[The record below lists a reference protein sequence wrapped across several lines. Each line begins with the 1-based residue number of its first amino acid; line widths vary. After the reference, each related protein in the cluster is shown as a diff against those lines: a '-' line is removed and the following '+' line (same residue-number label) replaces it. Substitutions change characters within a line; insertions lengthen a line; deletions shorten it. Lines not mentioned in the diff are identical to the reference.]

1 MSTDASAALRELE
14 QHNVVPLWEFV
25 KTHELPAEVRVV
37 TGHQGKDDDDTVAN
51 GDILTLYDHSDY
63 SYCMCDNRFG
73 RKVSVPLTC
82 PKRFVPLVINPNQPD
97 SWERWL
103 CTNPQL
109 GFPQTLKSIV
119 TGKLP
124 VVVVLE
130 ADVKEDGRVDAE
142 DALVVRKMETE
153 RVVIASVGMV
163 HPEHPP
169 KVEEMLAIPT
179 EASVEVVGLDDLA
192 SASPYL
198 EILAHRQLHDRL
210 HEVKKIGSV
219 ETDARTQKSF
229 DRKLSS
235 SSNVV
240 FEPFLASNPLH
251 QDPTLL
257 PVHHEACESGEEA
270 LLSASSSPSPGTPT
284 TARQRL
290 GSLGTELA
298 SRVRSLSISK
308 KHTPAAVAAEFA
320 GRDVTSLTVPE
331 VADLLAKLKLG
342 QHTSTFV
349 GEQIDGAM
357 LAMLDS
363 ETLEEDLHVSSKL
376 HRVKI
381 LQTVEKIRDLS
392 PTPQP

>member
-169 KVEEMLAIPT
+169 KVRRGKRLAYAVRLPMMVS
-179 EASVEVVGLDDLA
+179 AALA
-192 SASPYL
+192 
-198 EILAHRQLHDRL
+198 
-210 HEVKKIGSV
+210 K
-219 ETDARTQKSF
+219 
-229 DRKLSS
+229 
-235 SSNVV
+235 
-240 FEPFLASNPLH
+240 
-251 QDPTLL
+251 
-257 PVHHEACESGEEA
+257 
-270 LLSASSSPSPGTPT
+270 SSPAMWAERRCFVLLLLTKRPLIPGGRNVGYSDRGFGGSGKQR
-284 TARQRL
+284 TA
-290 GSLGTELA
+290 
-298 SRVRSLSISK
+298 
-308 KHTPAAVAAEFA
+308 
-320 GRDVTSLTVPE
+320 
-331 VADLLAKLKLG
+331 
-342 QHTSTFV
+342 TSTRWP
-349 GEQIDGAM
+349 
-357 LAMLDS
+357 S
-363 ETLEEDLHVSSKL
+363 
-376 HRVKI
+376 
-381 LQTVEKIRDLS
+381 
-392 PTPQP
+392 